1 MEFKQIEAF
10 VNVVK
15 YKNFSRAADATFL
28 TQPTISTH
36 INNLEKE
43 LNAVLLNRQGREVT
57 MTKQG
62 EAFYSYA
69 TNILNLREQATLALQ
84 GNGRE
89 MEGIISLEASSIPG
103 QYYVPKLLG
112 PYREVCPRV
121 KIFLEQSDSRTV
133 IDNMINKRSEIGF
146 VGTKFNNNLIYEEV
160 FSDEMI
166 LVTPNRGKFAE
177 IQGEWIN
184 SNDIVGENFILR
196 EDGSGT
202 KKAFEKIEIHDV
214 PILKLVNVVAHMNNM
229 EAIKNAVMNGLGVS
243 VLSACAVSDLPAN
256 NQIRCFK
263 LAGLSKKRHF
273 YMVRNR
279 TYCLSPAAERFWE
292 FVIEQR
298 DKEKLTENKNNF

>member
-57 MTKQG
+57 MTEQG
-62 EAFYSYA
+62 EAFFSYA
-69 TNILNLREQATLALQ
+69 TNILNLREQAILTIQ
-84 GNGRE
+84 GIGRE
-89 MEGIISLEASSIPG
+89 VEGIVDLEASSIPG

-112 PYREVCPRV
+112 PFRDTYPRV
-121 KIFLEQSDSRTV
+121 KIFMEQSDSRTV
-133 IDNMINKRSEIGF
+133 IDNIINKKCQIGF
-146 VGTKFNNNLIYEEV
+146 VGIKLSNNLVYEEV
-160 FSDEMI
+160 FADDMI

-177 IQGEWIN
+177 IEGEWIHP
-184 SNDIVGENFILR
+184 SEIVGENFILR

-202 KKAFEKIEIHDV
+202 KKAFEKIEINDIS
-214 PILKLVNVVAHMNNM
+214 ILKMVNVIAHMNNM
-229 EAIKNAVMNGLGVS
+229 EAIKTAVMSGLGIS
-243 VLSACAVSDLPAN
+243 VLSACAAGDLLTN
-256 NQIRCFK
+256 DKIRCFK
-263 LAGLSKKRHF
+263 IAGLAKKRHF
-273 YMVRNR
+273 YMVRSR
-279 TYCLSPAAERFWE
+279 MHCLSPAAERFWE

-298 DKEKLTENKNNF
+298 DKQK